1 MQRLRFVTLCYA
13 NYGNFFLEI
22 HQNHQEKVMHFWCTF
37 ESASKVH
44 QNPMKVHQKC
54 IIVHQKCIIVH
65 QKCIMFLKILMI
77 FSKKS
82 HGCSAKF
89 SFSMRFHPNSISVL
103 KMFCL
108 NFPHIDSTSASFSLR
123 FHCTFENASQVQLF
137 LWGLSLIASWLH
149 FQKCN
154 QSVMDFGKFSHC
166 MSPTKFHWRAAH

>member
-13 NYGNFFLEI
+13 NYGIFFLEI

-54 IIVHQKCIIVH
+54 IMFFWRFWWFFQKNPMVAVQNFHFQSAFIQIRSQFWRCFAEIS
-65 QKCIMFLKILMI
+65 LILI
-77 FSKKS
+77 Q
-82 HGCSAKF
+82 HLL
-89 SFSMRFHPNSISVL
+89 HL
-103 KMFCL
+103 
-108 NFPHIDSTSASFSLR
+108 
-123 FHCTFENASQVQLF
+123 HCAFENASQVQLF